1 MVRIGHTR
9 RGRGA
14 FGLLALAS
22 LMAFFALLTAGLSGN
37 FAQADGTPYAVP
49 PTEEV
54 TPTPMDIVTG
64 ETPASELAAPIVPS
78 PIASVPDEVQPV
90 FSNTAGQAVDWWQ
103 LSTYT
108 CPTASEPGFVN
119 GVLSLENI
127 SSSDAIDVWVERPD
141 IAGRIGSTF
150 HWYLTSGTSYTG
162 YVDFRVSF
170 PKTYGGQPVDAIKV
184 RYHTLLGL
192 NGEQSFILQCGTA
205 PTQTPQLVPTPEPT
219 STPRPSPTMRPAP
232 TPTASFE
239 PSPSPVPTGTLIPS
253 PVLTS
258 VPDTTP
264 TATVTSE
271 DVDAIVQQV
280 IAILIRIIESILNS

>member
-1 MVRIGHTR
+1 M
-9 RGRGA
+9 

-22 LMAFFALLTAGLSGN
+22 LIAFFALLAAGLSGN

-49 PTEEV
+49 LTEELTPTGEV

-64 ETPASELAAPIVPS
+64 ETPASVLAAPIVPS
-78 PIASVPDEVQPV
+78 PVASVPDAVQSV
-90 FSNTAGQAVDWWQ
+90 FSNATGRAVDWWQ

-108 CPTASEPGFVN
+108 CPTVSESGFVK

-141 IAGRIGSTF
+141 IAGRIGSNF
-150 HWYLTSGTSYTG
+150 HWYLASGTSYTG

-192 NGEQSFILQCGTA
+192 NGEQSFTLQCGTA
-205 PTQTPQLVPTPEPT
+205 PTQTPQSVPTPEPT

-239 PSPSPVPTGTLIPS
+239 PSPSPNPTGTLIPS
-253 PVLTS
+253 PAPTS
-258 VPDTTP
+258 VPHTTP
-264 TATVTSE
+264 TATATP
-271 DVDAIVQQV
+271 DVAAIVQQV
-280 IAILIRIIESILNS
+280 IAILIEIIESILTS